1 MVAPRSDSGR
11 LRRRKLILAILVT
24 LTAAGCAKPK
34 PPPPPAPTVAVA
46 HPLQR
51 DVTDWDDY
59 SGRFEAIQDVQIQPR
74 VSGQITKIAFREGVE
89 VKKGQ
94 FLFEIDPRPFA
105 AALAQAKGSEAS
117 AAATLA
123 NAQTEFARA
132 GELFKV
138 RAVAKEELEQK
149 QANVRTAEA
158 NLKSAK
164 AAVQSA
170 ALNLEFTTIQ
180 APISGRISDKRVSL
194 GDNVTANQT
203 LLTRIVT
210 IDPIWFSFDGAESFY
225 LKYIRQAAAGERPSS
240 RYAPNPVD
248 IQLADETT
256 YRWHGRMSFVD
267 NAIDPTSGTIRAH
280 ATVANPNG
288 LLVPGMFGRARLLG
302 SGAYRAML
310 VPDEAIVTDQ
320 TRRFVYV
327 VDANGKAA
335 ARNVETG
342 PLVVGLRVIKTG
354 LTASDRVVLDGLA
367 GLKPGAPVQAKMT
380 QIQPQA
386 ADDAPSTPAVTA
398 PQSFEATETR

>member
-11 LRRRKLILAILVT
+11 LRRRKLVLAILAILA
-24 LTAAGCAKPK
+24 AAGCAQKK
-34 PPPPPAPTVAVA
+34 PPPPPKPTVAVA
-46 HPLQR
+46 SPLQR
-51 DVTDWDDY
+51 VVTDWDDY

-94 FLFEIDPRPFA
+94 FLFEIDPRPFR
-105 AALAQAKGSEAS
+105 AALAQAQGSAAS
-117 AAATLA
+117 AVATLA
-123 NAQTEFARA
+123 NARTEFARA
-132 GELFKV
+132 GELLKV
-138 RAVAKEELEQK
+138 RAVAKEEFEQK
-149 QANVRTAEA
+149 QAALRSAEA
-158 NLKSAK
+158 NLKSAQ

-170 ALNLEFTTIQ
+170 ALNLEFTTIRS
-180 APISGRISDKRVSL
+180 PISGRISDKRVSL

-203 LLTRIVT
+203 LLTRVVT

-225 LKYIRQAAAGERPSS
+225 LKYIRQAQSGERRSS

-248 IQLADETT
+248 IQLADETS

-280 ATVANPNG
+280 ATVANPQG

-302 SGAYRAML
+302 SGAYPAML

-327 VDANGKAA
+327 VGQDGKAA
-335 ARNVETG
+335 VRNVETG

-354 LTASDRVVLDGLA
+354 LTANDHVVLDGLA
-367 GLKPGAPVQAKMT
+367 GLKPGAAVQVRMT

-386 ADDAPSTPAVTA
+386 ADDAPSTPPITA
-398 PQSFEATETR
+398 PQSFEATAR